1 MKKFLVLGLLVFSL
15 TACSNAGETAES
27 KNYDEENTEAKETD
41 DTENSRATAIV
52 ENVLEEHYM
61 IDDFEVNFTNDSFK
75 VIQMPDDKNAE
86 TGEEYKNL
94 YSAIGDYTY
103 QEKTYQFVALYSLKD
118 ESDYSVLYFY
128 TPLDEEKSIS
138 VPLESEK

>member
-27 KNYDEENTEAKETD
+27 KNYDEVNTEVKETD

-52 ENVLEEHYM
+52 ENVLKEHYM